1 MPFDP
6 NFIAGHTVPLPTLGP
21 RIASAAF
28 DDGRPVEHSLFSL
41 VLNQQ
46 RGFAAYAAHNLDGAS
61 IIPEGEIQRRDRFRL
76 DPKIPSEFQIDNNR
90 AYRNN
95 PWDRGHLVQRRSLHW
110 GDRAIAEKADRESY
124 YWSNIAPQHER
135 LHDTAWGSIEDW
147 MLEWTDEAD
156 HRAAIFT
163 GPVLMPEDPE
173 VVNRP
178 GEMPVQIPAGF
189 WKVMVIK
196 SAGALNAAGFLV
208 WQRDFDKPD
217 PVEFDPSLE
226 QVRVTTLEHLTG
238 LSFGDLRDTDPLRF
252 GEPIPTDEPQPA
264 TAGSGQPSRS
274 VAVQSAEDIF
284 LPGAYRRRLR

>member
-6 NFIAGHTVPLPTLGP
+6 NFIPGHTVPLPTLGP

-28 DDGRPVEHSLFSL
+28 DNGRPVKHSRFSL
-41 VLNQQ
+41 VLHQQ
-46 RGFAAYAAHNLDGAS
+46 RGFAVYVAHNLDGAS
-61 IIPEGEIQRRDRFRL
+61 IIPEGVIQRRDRFRF
-76 DPKIPSEFQIDNNR
+76 DPKIPSGFQIDNDR

-110 GDRAIAEKADRESY
+110 GDRVVAEESDRESY

-147 MLEWTDEAD
+147 MLEWTDQAD
-156 HRAAIFT
+156 HRAAVFT

-178 GEMPVQIPAGF
+178 GEMPVQIPSGF

-196 SAGALNAAGFLV
+196 TTGALSAAGFLV
-208 WQRDFDKPD
+208 WQRDFDKPE
-217 PVEFDPSLE
+217 PVEFDPFLE
-226 QVRVTTLEHLTG
+226 QVRVTTLEYLTG
-238 LSFGDLRDTDPLRF
+238 LSFGVLRDVDPLRF
-252 GEPIPTDEPQPA
+252 GERIPSDEPQLA
-264 TAGSGQPSRS
+264 AAGSSRS
-274 VAVQSAEDIF
+274 SRPVAVRSADDIF
-284 LPGAYRRRLR
+284 LPRAYRQ